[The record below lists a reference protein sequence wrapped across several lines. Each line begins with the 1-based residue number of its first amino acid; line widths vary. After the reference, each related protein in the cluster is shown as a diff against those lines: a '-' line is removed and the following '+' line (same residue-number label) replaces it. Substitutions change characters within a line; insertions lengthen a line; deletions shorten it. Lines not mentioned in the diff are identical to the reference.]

1 MDVCFLQ
8 GLAMKTSADETANL
22 QKVNVVSVKKAE
34 SVQVA
39 KNETAT
45 TSKIDNNLIFSIG
58 SRSSY
63 SHENHIRRKG
73 DCDTQSKHP
82 STYQKQLEML
92 ALSVNAVSA
101 FMYELSTGH
110 VYHYG
115 DNAYLTNAHYAEF
128 RLALTQ
134 YPSTLKVLNAKSLSI
149 ALPTSTHILTMLL
162 THSGGEALAIIGT
175 PVVANPSVKLTK
187 NQRTLATLIMQ
198 NLEAELRQR
207 QQANTLHAIH
217 SQHLQISALNQD
229 HICIKD
235 SAHKMVYA
243 NPAMLATFPKSNQN
257 ELLGKSIAHYY
268 EPNTSA
274 QIVDS
279 DVSALTTGYY
289 KGNEQLIL
297 PNGEEKILLTTKKS
311 FIGVDGKKYL
321 MSVSRDV
328 TEKEILINDLKRSN
342 SDLDNFAYVASH
354 DLRSPLNV
362 IKRLVSWVKEDC
374 NVVLPSESNE
384 DLAIVLSR
392 VERMEKLLI
401 DLLSYSRIGKDYQE
415 AITINLH
422 DFMVELLSLIDL
434 PMGFVLKC
442 DNIDIVVP
450 EIAFNVV
457 MLNLVSNAIKHHD
470 SGNAKIEVKA
480 KRNDKGWVITVV
492 DNGPGIEAKN
502 RDRIFKLFETLRP
515 RDEIEGSGMGL
526 SVVKKIV
533 QHYGGSI
540 EVDANLPRGTKF
552 IVAWPLHNI
561 ARTVLGNLND

>member
-1 MDVCFLQ
+1 
-8 GLAMKTSADETANL
+8 
-22 QKVNVVSVKKAE
+22 
-34 SVQVA
+34 
-39 KNETAT
+39 
-45 TSKIDNNLIFSIG
+45 
-58 SRSSY
+58 
-63 SHENHIRRKG
+63 
-73 DCDTQSKHP
+73 
-82 STYQKQLEML
+82 
-92 ALSVNAVSA
+92 
-101 FMYELSTGH
+101 
-110 VYHYG
+110 
-115 DNAYLTNAHYAEF
+115 
-128 RLALTQ
+128 TQ